1 MDLRADR
8 LWHACF
14 GKDMDG
20 HDGSYASENE
30 DKYGAGSGEPVESA
44 G

>member
-1 MDLRADR
+1 MDLRAALLLR
-8 LWHACF
+8 TCF

-20 HDGSYASENE
+20 HDGSYASESEAN
-30 DKYGAGSGEPVESA
+30 DGASSGEPTESA